1 MDRVLGYIDAGK
13 KEGAR
18 LVYGGKRVDAAP
30 LDRGNFVMPTVFT
43 ECTDGMKIVREE
55 IFGPVMSV
63 LRFDGEEEAV
73 DRANATTFGLAAGVF
88 TRDLAR
94 AHRVAAR
101 LEAGVCWINNYNVT
115 PIEMPFGGM
124 KESGIGRENGQ
135 AAIEHYTQLKSVFVE
150 LGEVQCP
157 YE

>member
-1 MDRVLGYIDAGK
+1 MERVLGYIASGK
-13 KEGAR
+13 AEGAR
-18 LVYGGKRVDAAP
+18 LVLGGARADVGPQAG
-30 LDRGNFVMPTVFT
+30 GNFVLPTIFAD
-43 ECTDGMKIVREE
+43 CTDDMTIVREE

-63 LRFDGEEEAV
+63 LRFSDEDEAV
-73 DRANATTFGLAAGVF
+73 RRANATRFGLAAGLF

-101 LEAGVCWINNYNVT
+101 LEAGICWVNTYNVT

-124 KESGIGRENGQ
+124 KESGVGHENGQ

-150 LGEVQCP
+150 LGDVPCP

>member
-1 MDRVLGYIDAGK
+1 
-13 KEGAR
+13 
-18 LVYGGKRVDAAP
+18 
-30 LDRGNFVMPTVFT
+30 
-43 ECTDGMKIVREE
+43 MKIVREE

-63 LRFDGEEEAV
+63 LQFKDEDDAV
-73 DRANATTFGLAAGVF
+73 ARANATAYGLAAGLF

-101 LEAGVCWINNYNVT
+101 LEAGICWINNYNIT
-115 PIEMPFGGM
+115 PIEMPFGGI
-124 KESGIGRENGQ
+124 KESGLGHENGQ
-135 AAIEHYTQLKSVFVE
+135 VAIDHYTQLKSVYVE

>member
-1 MDRVLGYIDAGK
+1 
-13 KEGAR
+13 
-18 LVYGGKRVDAAP
+18 
-30 LDRGNFVMPTVFT
+30 
-43 ECTDGMKIVREE
+43 
-55 IFGPVMSV
+55 MSV

-124 KESGIGRENGQ
+124 KESGIGHENGQ